1 MRKVCDSTYMKYA
14 LLLPA
19 YYTAAPDTMYMY
31 EGKDYSKS
39 SEPDRKTFDQLLAG
53 ISHTYN
59 IHACLYIYTHIDTN
73 THAIL
78 LL

>member
-39 SEPDRKTFDQLLAG
+39 SESDRKTFDQLLAG
-53 ISHTYN
+53 ISHTTYM
-59 IHACLYIYTHIDTN
+59 HVYIYTHIDTN